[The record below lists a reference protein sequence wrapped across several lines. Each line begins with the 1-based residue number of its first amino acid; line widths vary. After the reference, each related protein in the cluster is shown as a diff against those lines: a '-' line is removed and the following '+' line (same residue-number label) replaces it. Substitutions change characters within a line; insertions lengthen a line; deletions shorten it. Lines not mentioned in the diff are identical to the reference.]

1 MAEPDNTEVHTVS
14 MMSLLGEGVV
24 FGVAAT
30 VSPVV
35 VQRLVRSLVEIGWY
49 SNTTMDKGVV
59 LLEQA
64 WVFWLG
70 DNLEDL
76 EMGARCAEKAV
87 VLLSWQ
93 QLCGFA

>member
-35 VQRLVRSLVEIGWY
+35 EAG
-49 SNTTMDKGVV
+49 G
-59 LLEQA
+59 
-64 WVFWLG
+64 
-70 DNLEDL
+70 
-76 EMGARCAEKAV
+76 
-87 VLLSWQ
+87 
-93 QLCGFA
+93 

>member
-1 MAEPDNTEVHTVS
+1 MWQP
-14 MMSLLGEGVV
+14 L
-24 FGVAAT
+24 
-30 VSPVV
+30 SPLWW
-35 VQRLVRSLVEIGWY
+35 RLVGSLVEIGWY

-76 EMGARCAEKAV
+76 EMGAR
-87 VLLSWQ
+87 
-93 QLCGFA
+93 

>member
-1 MAEPDNTEVHTVS
+1 MAEPDNTEVKTVS
-14 MMSLLGEGVV
+14 MKSLLGESVV

-30 VSPVV
+30 FSPVV
-35 VQRLVRSLVEIGWY
+35 VQRLVEIGWY